1 MFFLYL
7 KEKQKNIMKRSTVPV
22 TYGIVIAIGL
32 IVYFLMLSLIGV
44 QTNPMFSLGNG
55 VIVALGVY
63 YALKNYKREK
73 GDLFEYQKGFMA
85 GLLTGF
91 NATILFTIF
100 FAIYV
105 THLNTNFLPAML
117 ENWSSHYHVGVGL
130 VVFVAAIMG
139 FATTFVL
146 TLSFMQLF
154 KESWNTTIR
163 SSKKTTVIEA

>member
-1 MFFLYL
+1 
-7 KEKQKNIMKRSTVPV
+7 MKKSTKPV
-22 TYGIVIAIGL
+22 IYGIFISLALIA
-32 IVYFLMLSLIGV
+32 YFSLLSLFGV
-44 QTNPMFSLGNG
+44 QTNPIFSIGNG
-55 VIVALGVY
+55 FIMAIGLYMGMKSY
-63 YALKNYKREK
+63 RNEK
-73 GDLFEYQKGFMA
+73 GKNFKYQKGFMA

-105 THLNTNFLPAML
+105 THINTDFLPMML
-117 ENWSSHYHVGVGL
+117 ENWQSHYHVGVGL

-154 KESWNTTIR
+154 KESWNTNKK
-163 SSKKTTVIEA
+163 SSSHPLKV